1 MRATPWEGLQ
11 DRATRLR
18 IHAVR
23 ATTAAGSGHPT
34 SCLSAAE
41 LVAAL
46 FFDVMRFRPEHPS
59 APDADRFILSKGH
72 AAPLLYGALAEA
84 GIIPE
89 HALTTLRRIDSDL
102 EGHPAPRLPGIDFAT
117 GSLGQGLSYGVGL
130 ALAGRLDGLDRRVF
144 VLLGDG
150 ECAEGSVWEAAAL
163 AAYYRLDRLVAVVD
177 VNGLGQSQPTMLG
190 HDLGA
195 YARRFR
201 AFGWRA
207 LAVDG
212 HDLTRLVPTLRR
224 ARRGAGRPTVVLA
237 RTVKGK
243 GIPDLEGHDGWHG
256 RALPPEL
263 AQRTLRALEGAL
275 RGGPLPDVRP
285 PRTPTAAPAPGPPPP
300 LPTPPWERGD
310 LVATREAYGATL
322 AELGKRYPPVVAL
335 DADVKNSTYAERF
348 AQACPDRFIQG
359 FIAEQNLVGMA
370 VGLAAG
376 GKIPFAS
383 TFACFLTRSFDQ
395 IRMAAI
401 GRANIKLCGSHA
413 GVSVGEDGPSQ
424 MGLEDLAMVRA
435 VPGAVILYPA
445 DAVSTARCVELA
457 VAHQGLVYL
466 RTTRPRTPI
475 LYEPREA
482 FTVGG
487 LKVLRQTARD
497 RVTVVAA
504 GITLHEALRA
514 WHLLHDRGVDVRV
527 VDLYSVKPV
536 DRAGLLAAARA
547 TGNRLL
553 TVEDHYAEG
562 GLGDAVLEA
571 LAGEG
576 VQVTKLAIREVPRS
590 GAPDALLERYGVS
603 SRHIADTVLRL
614 IA

>member
-1 MRATPWEGLQ
+1 MRSTAWDGLQ

-41 LVAAL
+41 LLAAL
-46 FFDVMRFRPEHPS
+46 FFDVMRFRPEQPA

-72 AAPLLYGALAEA
+72 AAPLLYGALAEV
-84 GIIPE
+84 GLIP
-89 HALTTLRRIDSDL
+89 ADTLITLRRIDSDL

-130 ALAGRLDGLDRRVF
+130 ALAGRLDGLERRVF

-177 VNGLGQSQPTMLG
+177 VNGFGQSQATMLG
-190 HDLGA
+190 HDLAA

-207 LAVDG
+207 ITVDG
-212 HDLTRLVPTLRR
+212 HDLARLVPALRR

-243 GIPDLEGHDGWHG
+243 GVPDVEGRQEWHG
-256 RALPPEL
+256 RPLPAEL
-263 AQRTLRALEGAL
+263 AEHALRALEGAL
-275 RGGPLPDVRP
+275 RGAPLPGVRS
-285 PRTPTAAPAPGPPPP
+285 PRTRQTAPEPGPPPP
-300 LPTPPWERGD
+300 LPAPPWEPGQ

-322 AELGKRYPPVVAL
+322 AELGTRYPPVVAL

-401 GRANIKLCGSHA
+401 GRANLKLCGSHA

-445 DAVSTARCVELA
+445 DAVAAARCVELA
-457 VAHQGLVYL
+457 AAHPGLVYL
-466 RTTRPRTPI
+466 RTTRPRTPV
-475 LYEPREA
+475 LYEPGEP

-514 WHLLHDRGVDVRV
+514 WHLLHERGVDVRV

-547 TGNRLL
+547 TGNRIL

-562 GLGDAVLEA
+562 GLGEAVLEA
-571 LAGEG
+571 VAGEG
-576 VQVTKLAIREVPRS
+576 VQVTKLAVREVPRS
-590 GAPDALLERYGVS
+590 GPAEALLERHGIS
-603 SRHIADTVLRL
+603 SRHIVETVLRL
-614 IA
+614 GA